1 MRDTVFS
8 SSLPQDHS
16 GQPLVSPIK
25 ETDQV
30 KDGRT
35 DMAMVTIETCD
46 DDQRFVAVDDS
57 ITYGRVLVVH
67 THAVVGAGLQLALS
81 KRSWQVKATSG
92 PTPTD
97 ITDAARRFQAHC
109 ALVDVHLHH
118 GDGGGINLIAPLVA
132 EGTRVVMLTAERR
145 RVVLAECLEAGAA
158 GWIDLNSDLD
168 AVDSALQDVIDGRPI
183 IGRNQRAEFLE
194 LLRLERSATRRASA
208 TFELLTPREVGVL
221 VALTDG
227 LSADDIAREHYVS
240 VATIRSQIRAVL
252 QKLGVRTQLA
262 AVAIADAHRD
272 LLPQESTSGLDRR
285 STDPKG
291 RGVELIPPAR
301 TA

>member
-1 MRDTVFS
+1 
-8 SSLPQDHS
+8 
-16 GQPLVSPIK
+16 
-25 ETDQV
+25 
-30 KDGRT
+30 
-35 DMAMVTIETCD
+35 MAMVTIETCD

-97 ITDAARRFQAHC
+97 ITDAARRFQADC

-183 IGRNQRAEFLE
+183 IGRNQRAEFLD